1 MNESFVSR
9 SAKSL
14 SPNNKNFAFFK
25 TNLNESQGSEK
36 GSEAG
41 KIAQVD
47 LEETKKKAKKICFN
61 LGQGLQSLVL
71 LEALGT
77 HAFFEGIALGLT
89 RDSSASFNI
98 MVGLFI
104 HKTAASLSLG
114 ISILKNFDRQD
125 IGKGNLLMFLFALGT
140 PLGILTGLLLQGK
153 NNEMLEITMSSFAAG
168 TFVYIAASEVIVE
181 EFSIPG
187 RPKWL

>member
-1 MNESFVSR
+1 MSR
-9 SAKSL
+9 SVRSQ
-14 SPNNKNFAFFK
+14 SPNNKDQSQFFK
-25 TNLNESQGSEK
+25 DDLSSQK

-41 KIAQVD
+41 IIAQVD
-47 LEETKKKAKKICFN
+47 IEKTKKKARKICFN
-61 LGQGLQSLVL
+61 LGQGLQSLIL

-114 ISILKNFDRQD
+114 ISILKNFD
-125 IGKGNLLMFLFALGT
+125 
-140 PLGILTGLLLQGK
+140 
-153 NNEMLEITMSSFAAG
+153 S
-168 TFVYIAASEVIVE
+168 
-181 EFSIPG
+181 
-187 RPKWL
+187 

>member
-1 MNESFVSR
+1 M
-9 SAKSL
+9 
-14 SPNNKNFAFFK
+14 
-25 TNLNESQGSEK
+25 
-36 GSEAG
+36 
-41 KIAQVD
+41 I
-47 LEETKKKAKKICFN
+47 
-61 LGQGLQSLVL
+61 L

-77 HAFFEGIALGLT
+77 HAFFEGIALGLI

-125 IGKGNLLMFLFALGT
+125 MCKGNVMIFLFGMGT
-140 PLGILTGLLLQGK
+140 PLGIFTGIMLQGS
-153 NNEMLEITMSSFAAG
+153 NNEMLEIIMSSFAAG

-181 EFSIPG
+181 EFSISG